1 MAKKV
6 QRGLGRG
13 LGALLGDDV
22 VEQRPPEPQPAA
34 KEAVDEVRM
43 LPIRLID
50 PNRDQPRRSFDEA
63 ALEELAASIRAVGVI
78 QPIIVAPAGERYT
91 IIAGERRYRASRMA
105 ELDEIPA
112 IVRDW
117 DQQRRMEAALIE
129 NLQRDDLNAIEEA
142 AGVRRLMDEGG
153 LTQERVAERLGKS
166 RPAVAN
172 LLRLLTLEKSVQQL
186 VVEGRLSAGHARA
199 LVTVEPARQVQLA
212 NLTVQ
217 QGWSVRQLERICA
230 QPVKEPAPKPVQ
242 VRDQQFNQLEGM
254 ARELF
259 GTRAKLDGT
268 HESGKLTLFYYSG
281 DDLQRIWEVLELA
294 KEGRLDV
301 YKRQVSWSTW
311 CASALRCPTAR
322 TDFCWTVSP
331 AQWIRRG
338 RWKTLQRRTPW

>member
-22 VEQRPPEPQPAA
+22 VEAKAPETVQRESSKEPA
-34 KEAVDEVRM
+34 DEVRM

-50 PNRDQPRRSFDEA
+50 PNKEQPRRSFNEEA
-63 ALEELAASIRAVGVI
+63 MQELCASIRAVGVI
-78 QPIIVAPAGERYT
+78 QPIIVAPMGDRYR

-105 ELDEIPA
+105 DLDEIPA

-117 DQQRRMEAALIE
+117 DQQRQMEAALIE
-129 NLQRDDLNAIEEA
+129 NLQRDDLNPIEEA
-142 AGVRRLMDEGG
+142 MGVRRLMDEGG
-153 LTQERVAERLGKS
+153 LTQEKIAERIGKS

-186 VVEGRLSAGHARA
+186 VVEGKLSAGHARA
-199 LVTVEPARQVQLA
+199 LVTVDAKRQVQLA

-230 QPVKEPAPKPVQ
+230 QPVKDPEPKPAK
-242 VRDQQFNQLEGM
+242 VRDQQFSQLEGM

-268 HESGKLTLFYYSG
+268 HEAGKLTLFYYSG

-294 KEGRLDV
+294 REGRL
-301 YKRQVSWSTW
+301 
-311 CASALRCPTAR
+311 
-322 TDFCWTVSP
+322 
-331 AQWIRRG
+331 
-338 RWKTLQRRTPW
+338 

>member
-22 VEQRPPEPQPAA
+22 VEQQSAP
-34 KEAVDEVRM
+34 EAVQPEQKKPADAVCM

-50 PNRDQPRRSFDEA
+50 PNKDQPRRNFRED
-63 ALEELAASIRAVGVI
+63 ALEELAASIRSVGVI
-78 QPIIVAPAGERYT
+78 QPIIVAPVGERYR

-105 ELDEIPA
+105 DLMEIPA

-117 DQQRRMEAALIE
+117 DQQRQMEAALIE
-129 NLQRDDLNAIEEA
+129 NLQRDDLNPIEEA
-142 AGVRRLMDEGG
+142 RGVRRLMDESG
-153 LTQERVAERLGKS
+153 LTQEKIAERIGKS

-172 LLRLLTLEKSVQQL
+172 LLRLLNLEDSVQQL
-186 VVEGRLSAGHARA
+186 VIEGKLSAGHARA
-199 LVTVEPARQVQLA
+199 LVTVDKKRQIQLA

-230 QPVKEPAPKPVQ
+230 QPVKEPEPQPAK
-242 VRDQQFNQLEGM
+242 VRDQQFSRLEGM

-268 HESGKLTLFYYSG
+268 HESGKLTLFYYSE
-281 DDLQRIWEVLELA
+281 DDLQRIWEVLEMA
-294 KEGRLDV
+294 GEGR
-301 YKRQVSWSTW
+301 
-311 CASALRCPTAR
+311 
-322 TDFCWTVSP
+322 F
-331 AQWIRRG
+331 
-338 RWKTLQRRTPW
+338 